1 MGPVLAD
8 KPQSFGLFERRRQS
22 PAPTLVTTPDATRY
36 PTPMTPIATVVAWI
50 SAVIAVVVARIVAV
64 AVMRISISSVSVVSI
79 APRANVDIDLCR
91 CLARRKRRQ
100 SNEGNCSRIGSQVLF
115 HWPSPTLG
123 RLCRFGGVD
132 GSTRLLRW
140 RSKNGKPGECSNSGL
155 QQTHDKLGR
164 AGGRGISHSLA
175 TLGIGNPVQTTCQ

>member
-1 MGPVLAD
+1 ML
-8 KPQSFGLFERRRQS
+8 
-22 PAPTLVTTPDATRY
+22 
-36 PTPMTPIATVVAWI
+36 
-50 SAVIAVVVARIVAV
+50 AV

-79 APRANVDIDLCR
+79 TPRANVDIDLCR

-115 HWPSPTLG
+115 HWPSPTPG

-155 QQTHDKLGR
+155 QATHDKLGR
-164 AGGRGISHSLA
+164 AGGGGLVPPLPR
-175 TLGIGNPVQTTCQ
+175 LGSGTRFKQPASEGFLSTSG